1 MKAFYINERHN
12 CSKKSF
18 FSERGSKKKPEN
30 SKTSRQ
36 ALLNFY
42 LSAADLN
49 WLHPGKGNVAASG
62 DEKAQTFLF

>member
-1 MKAFYINERHN
+1 MNDIIAKMKNIFRASFRNE
-12 CSKKSF
+12 
-18 FSERGSKKKPEN
+18 GSKKKPEN

-49 WLHPGKGNVAASG
+49 WLHPGKGNAAASG